1 MNSEETNISNGEF
14 ITLMA
19 VIMSLV
25 ALSIDSMLPALG
37 YMTTSLGVENAND
50 IQWIITAV
58 FLGMA
63 MGLMFYGPFSDAYGR
78 KRAIYVGVVIFLI
91 GDLICIM
98 ASDLTLMIIGRV
110 IQGFGGAAC
119 RVVSVAMVRDRFEGE
134 EMGRIM
140 SLILVIFIIVPAL
153 APSVGQG
160 ILFVASWE
168 YIFWMMFVFGT
179 VALCWFHFRQYET
192 LDPGNRRDFSLMNI
206 VSGAIETV
214 KNPVSLGFT
223 LTAGIMFGSFVGFLS
238 SAQQSMQVDYEL
250 GEMFAVYFGV
260 LAFVYGFSAYLNSK
274 LIPYLG
280 MEKICVITLASFT
293 LVSLAFSIYLMRSG
307 NELSFTLYMVY
318 LFITFFSLG
327 PLFGNFNSM
336 ALQPFGHM
344 AGIATSVISSIQ
356 TLVAV
361 GVGALVGQ
369 LYNGTVQPLINS
381 FFICGVV
388 TLLIFAAIR
397 QKRQKYRAKN
407 RV

>member
-1 MNSEETNISNGEF
+1 MNEDDQTISDGEF

-19 VIMSLV
+19 MIMSLV

-37 YMTTSLGVENAND
+37 HMTTSLSVENAND
-50 IQWIITAV
+50 IQWIITSV

-63 MGLMFYGPFSDAYGR
+63 MGLMFYGPFSDAFGR
-78 KRAIYVGVVIFLI
+78 KRAIYLGVFIFLI
-91 GDLICIM
+91 GDLISLM
-98 ASDLTLMIIGRV
+98 ATDLSLMIIGRV

-119 RVVSVAMVRDRFEGE
+119 RVVSVAMVRDRFEGP

-153 APSVGQG
+153 APAVGQG

-168 YIFWMMFVFGT
+168 YIFWMMFAFGS
-179 VALCWFHFRQYET
+179 VALSWFHFRQYET
-192 LDPGNRRDFSLMNI
+192 LNPNNRRAFSVMNI
-206 VSGAIETV
+206 VSGAAETI

-238 SAQQSMQVDYEL
+238 SAQQTMQVDYAL
-250 GEMFAVYFGV
+250 GDMFAVYFGV

-274 LIPYLG
+274 LIPHLG
-280 MEKICVITLASFT
+280 MEKICVITLASLT
-293 LVSLAFSIYLMRSG
+293 ITSLLFSIYLMQNN
-307 NELSFTLYMVY
+307 NELSFVLYMVY
-318 LFITFFSLG
+318 LFIAFFSLG

-361 GVGALVGQ
+361 AVGAIVGQ
-369 LYNGTVQPLINS
+369 LYDGTVQPLINS
-381 FFICGVV
+381 FFVCGVV